1 MTRTA
6 RSAPPV
12 ASPGPGRALPE
23 VGRRERKKLATRAA
37 VRDAALRLAV
47 RHGVENITVEQI
59 ATEADIA
66 LRTFFN
72 HYSSKEEAVVAAAAV
87 GAEAMVAE
95 FRARPADESVL
106 QALREAVL
114 VVMDRHDTAGRD
126 HLRALRLMRESPSL
140 MLQQMA
146 VLATQEQALA
156 EAVADRV
163 DLAAPGGGPSPIYP
177 QLCAAAALAALRVVL
192 DRWFA
197 QATEPDD
204 APPLAVLRQE
214 VDEALAHLGA
224 GLDAAGRY
232 RPHPDR

>member
-1 MTRTA
+1 MAGTA
-6 RSAPPV
+6 PPTPPV
-12 ASPGPGRALPE
+12 APALPD

-72 HYSSKEEAVVAAAAV
+72 HYSSKEEAVVAAAAA
-87 GAEAMVAE
+87 GAEALVAE
-95 FRARPADESVL
+95 FRARPAAESVL

-114 VVMDRHDTAGRD
+114 VVMDRHDAAGRD

-140 MLQQMA
+140 MPRQMA
-146 VLATQEQALA
+146 VLTAQEQALA
-156 EAVADRV
+156 RAVADRV
-163 DLAAPGGGPSPIYP
+163 GVPWADGGPRPIYP

-192 DRWFA
+192 ERWLDHASGRDPDR
-197 QATEPDD
+197 DH
-204 APPLAVLRQE
+204 APPLDVLRHE
-214 VDEALAHLGA
+214 VDEALAHLAA
-224 GLDAAGRY
+224 GLDGVR
-232 RPHPDR
+232 RS